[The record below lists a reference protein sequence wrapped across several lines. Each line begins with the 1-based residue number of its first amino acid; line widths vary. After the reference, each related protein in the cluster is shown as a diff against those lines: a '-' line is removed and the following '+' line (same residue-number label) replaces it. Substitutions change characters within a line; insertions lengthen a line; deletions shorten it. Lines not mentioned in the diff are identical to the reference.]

1 MDWLANRMILPPWFC
16 FNSLELAVGQATG
29 NADGGWLN
37 DSNLTAGGANSM
49 QVATV
54 LHDCFPCP
62 IRFFVVQHDDLEMHV
77 RSIATYHAALLFS
90 YSYTILLTFHT
101 CRPGAFSLTYKVS
114 TTVPMEPGST
124 SSFSGL
130 NTDTL

>member
-1 MDWLANRMILPPWFC
+1 MRFSNETFYFWDQQACVLVGKPYDSSPLVC
-16 FNSLELAVGQATG
+16 FNSLDLAVGQATG

-62 IRFFVVQHDDLEMHV
+62 IPF
-77 RSIATYHAALLFS
+77 LLCS
-90 YSYTILLTFHT
+90 MMILR
-101 CRPGAFSLTYKVS
+101 CMCGR
-114 TTVPMEPGST
+114 
-124 SSFSGL
+124 
-130 NTDTL
+130 